1 MPKCWVLLIQQFWH
15 FQVLPSMTT
24 SEYCIWYLF
33 LIVTFENQPSVQIGM
48 WFGGFFNTV
57 L

>member
-1 MPKCWVLLIQQFWH
+1 MLGFVDSTSLAFPSFA
-15 FQVLPSMTT
+15 SMTT